1 MLRKALLM
9 HQARRSE
16 LIASVLRSG
25 DRRIEVEVTS
35 ILCIAGSALSSEMQW
50 HSCKDT
56 SAAKTTTSS
65 EHRGELKTVI
75 LISYIYLLEEYV
87 CTHTCARTQ
96 RSEKTHAG
104 VIRSFLVPC
113 VLWFCAWVAAWQWA
127 GTCAPWALSCAA
139 VWAWPNAVAE
149 CLALLIP
156 LQRKTNSSYFYSCWL
171 LCPWF
176 QLQITEWV
184 KGSYTILRW
193 SGTGILVSSSV
204 STRMG
209 NSSRNCWMVC
219 AVYKAISV

>member
-56 SAAKTTTSS
+56 SAAETTTSS

-87 CTHTCARTQ
+87 CTHTHVHEHRGQKKHMQELLVLSLYHVCSGSALELRPGSEQAPVLPGLCPALQCELGQTQ
-96 RSEKTHAG
+96 
-104 VIRSFLVPC
+104 L
-113 VLWFCAWVAAWQWA
+113 
-127 GTCAPWALSCAA
+127 LS
-139 VWAWPNAVAE
+139 AWPCSFHCNERPIVSIF
-149 CLALLIP
+149 IP
-156 LQRKTNSSYFYSCWL
+156 VDCCVHGFNFK
-171 LCPWF
+171 
-176 QLQITEWV
+176 
-184 KGSYTILRW
+184 
-193 SGTGILVSSSV
+193 
-204 STRMG
+204 
-209 NSSRNCWMVC
+209 
-219 AVYKAISV
+219 